1 MKYMILIHSDM
12 AFWETLPEAEANR
25 VLGNH
30 YTVINETKASGEL
43 IRVEGL
49 GNDRTFIEFRD
60 GTPAVTDGPF
70 GEVKEQLAG
79 IFLDRR
85 RQPRSRPGDRRP
97 ARRVRRRRDPARHG
111 GCRDGDVTAS
121 DAVPADIEGLLR
133 HLAPQVLAAL
143 ARRNSQFDAC
153 EDAVQEALLS
163 ASQTVGR

>member
-1 MKYMILIHSDM
+1 VKYMILIHSDM

-30 YTVINETKASGEL
+30 FTAINETKASGEL

-79 IFLDRR
+79 IFLVDVDSLERA
-85 RQPRSRPGDRRP
+85 QEIAGPLAEYGVVEIRP
-97 ARRVRRRRDPARHG
+97 VM
-111 GCRDGDVTAS
+111 
-121 DAVPADIEGLLR
+121 
-133 HLAPQVLAAL
+133 
-143 ARRNSQFDAC
+143 
-153 EDAVQEALLS
+153 EDAGTEM
-163 ASQTVGR
+163 

>member
-30 YTVINETKASGEL
+30 YKAIAETRESGEL

-49 GNDRTFIEFRD
+49 GNERTFIEFRD

-79 IFLDRR
+79 LFLIDVDSLDRAKEIAG
-85 RQPRSRPGDRRP
+85 PLAEYGVVEIRP
-97 ARRVRRRRDPARHG
+97 VM
-111 GCRDGDVTAS
+111 
-121 DAVPADIEGLLR
+121 
-133 HLAPQVLAAL
+133 
-143 ARRNSQFDAC
+143 
-153 EDAVQEALLS
+153 EDAGTEM
-163 ASQTVGR
+163 

>member
-12 AFWETLPEAEANR
+12 QVWQTLPEDEVNR

-79 IFLDRR
+79 LFLIVVESLDRAKEIAG
-85 RQPRSRPGDRRP
+85 PLSEYGVVEIRP
-97 ARRVRRRRDPARHG
+97 
-111 GCRDGDVTAS
+111 
-121 DAVPADIEGLLR
+121 IM
-133 HLAPQVLAAL
+133 
-143 ARRNSQFDAC
+143 
-153 EDAVQEALLS
+153 EDAGTEM
-163 ASQTVGR
+163 